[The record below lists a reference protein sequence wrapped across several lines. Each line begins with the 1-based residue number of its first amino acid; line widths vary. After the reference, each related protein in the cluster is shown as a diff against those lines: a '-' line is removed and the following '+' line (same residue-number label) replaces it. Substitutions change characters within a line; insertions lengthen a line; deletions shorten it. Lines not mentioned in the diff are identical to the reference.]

1 MVGVRARV
9 DCPIA
14 GHTGLLSCASE
25 RVRERK
31 PVPGRERERQREKKR
46 TQGQVHLSRSS
57 LARQFVRAP
66 PSPPPPPP
74 LLPHAAALLQS
85 STLTR
90 PYFLLNLVQKRAKVK
105 GKVCDPVTEEA
116 EARRRDPLFTTRG
129 PGGVSESGREDD
141 TRGQDDT
148 RTDVTCLPSSSRVSS
163 IYLSHCLQSPTAASS
178 IHPPSCLLAGLGD
191 KQAFFLQGI
200 HSHTSRSSGRL

>member
-1 MVGVRARV
+1 MCKRASARKKTS
-9 DCPIA
+9 A
-14 GHTGLLSCASE
+14 GT
-25 RVRERK
+25 RE
-31 PVPGRERERQREKKR
+31 REKKR

-57 LARQFVRAP
+57 LARQFIRAP
-66 PSPPPPPP
+66 PSPPP
-74 LLPHAAALLQS
+74 LLPHAASLLQS

-148 RTDVTCLPSSSRVSS
+148 RTDVTCLPSSSCVS
-163 IYLSHCLQSPTAASS
+163 IYLTVSSLQLQPHPS
-178 IHPPSCLLAGLGD
+178 ISLAV
-191 KQAFFLQGI
+191 
-200 HSHTSRSSGRL
+200 S